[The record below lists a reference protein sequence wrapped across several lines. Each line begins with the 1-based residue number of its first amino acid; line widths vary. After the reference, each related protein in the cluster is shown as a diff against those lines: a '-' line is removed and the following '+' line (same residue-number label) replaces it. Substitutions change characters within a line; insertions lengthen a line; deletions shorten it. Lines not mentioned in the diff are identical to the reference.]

1 MKKTVQEGSE
11 TAKNGFKNEQFV
23 IDLFN
28 DWQNN
33 ELAKYWLETMGYTLS
48 EIEYVKAVKITGS
61 FKADIQVQI
70 SIMIKLKD
78 EIDCQNI
85 SIKLVSN
92 PQGFNQ
98 IDKRWIDKYIE
109 LWNIPNDIKQILKY
123 YTGKVPPYKFDVRDS
138 RRMFIDELEISEQNL
153 LLEFF
158 NNNKI
163 LILTD
168 ILKGRGQF
176 SAEWMLVIYKQD
188 NKVES
193 VIKPINEVLN
203 YYAQGKVEIT
213 KQGNIKLGKISIQR
227 KGGDGGRPTANML
240 QFKMNPMNL
249 FKF

>member
-123 YTGKVPPYKFDVRDS
+123 YTGKEPPYKFDVRDS

>member
-123 YTGKVPPYKFDVRDS
+123 YTGEEPPYKFDVRDS